1 LTFFQKSSILK
12 VKVRRYIIVIP
23 TSKENTVKK
32 LLVSML
38 LAGAVVPAFAQ
49 HHYGHGYGHGYW
61 HRGYGGGWNWVV
73 PAIIGGAVVYGATRP
88 DPVIVQ
94 QPVIVQPPVQ
104 VPQGQNCSPW
114 TETQNSDGTITR
126 TRTCAQ

>member
-1 LTFFQKSSILK
+1 MKTLIAS
-12 VKVRRYIIVIP
+12 
-23 TSKENTVKK
+23 
-32 LLVSML
+32 LLLIGAMAPAI
-38 LAGAVVPAFAQ
+38 AGPHG
-49 HHYGHGYGHGYW
+49 HHGHHGHW
-61 HRGYGGGWNWVV
+61 ARGYNGGWNWMV
-73 PAIIGGAVVYGATRP
+73 PAIIGGAVVYSVTRP

-104 VPQGQNCSPW
+104 IPQGQNCSPW